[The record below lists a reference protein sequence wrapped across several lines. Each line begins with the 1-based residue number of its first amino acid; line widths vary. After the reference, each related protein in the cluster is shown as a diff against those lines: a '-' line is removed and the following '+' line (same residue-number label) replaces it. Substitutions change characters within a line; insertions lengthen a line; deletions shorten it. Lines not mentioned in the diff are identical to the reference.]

1 MSPLVIFTKQIW
13 FVHYTIGLLL
23 SSVRV
28 GMMLKGRDDFLRYIL
43 LGLYLHLSF
52 ISKLEDLGHVLLNLI
67 ETSRSFFSAFLG
79 VVVYRVV
86 KNYKFFLLNSRKNP
100 W

>member
-52 ISKLEDLGHVLLNLI
+52 ISKLKDLGHVLLNLI
-67 ETSRSFFSAFLG
+67 ETSR
-79 VVVYRVV
+79 
-86 KNYKFFLLNSRKNP
+86 
-100 W
+100 